1 MDAKRTRD
9 ERMLAAAK
17 ELATTHGV
25 FFAATLLEENGVP
38 LDEALS
44 ALTGT
49 KRLTCLLQAAELAS
63 DRGKDLRCDIDLR
76 SNSRS

>member
-9 ERMLAAAK
+9 ERMLAVAK

-25 FFAATLLEENGVP
+25 FFAASLLEENGVP

-44 ALTGT
+44 ALTST
-49 KRLTCLLQAAELAS
+49 QRTTCLFQAAELAS
-63 DRGKDLRCDIDLR
+63 DGEKGPKCNLGLR